1 MSIQET
7 AQLCE
12 TLHLETTIPM
22 TILDIQKV
30 TRDYGFPLEE
40 LGEDLEAGAAEQD
53 RLDREQKAQDQV
65 AAPVVDLRGLMEVT
79 EVLIR
84 VGREA
89 GVESAPVTQ
98 VNLEAGVELAP
109 VTQVGLEGTTH
120 HRRQLPRHQNLLA

>member
-30 TRDYGFPLEE
+30 TRDSGFPREE
-40 LGEDLEAGAAEQD
+40 PGEAVDLEAGAAEQD

-89 GVESAPVTQ
+89 AVESAPVTQ

-109 VTQVGLEGTTH
+109 VTQVGLEGTNR
-120 HRRQLPRHQNLLA
+120 RRQ